1 MGIISKKE
9 YDLMM
14 EYFQKQGEE
23 VARSKTAAKKLLIR
37 VGFLTTRGTF
47 RKNRRPARKVKP

>member
-1 MGIISKKE
+1 MDKKE
-9 YDLMM
+9 FDLMM

-37 VGFLTTRGTF
+37 VGFLTTRGTI
-47 RKNRRPARKVKP
+47 RKNRRPARPVKP